1 MRNLE
6 PSSGQQEGT
15 GPPNLLLLNARV
27 LTMDHNQAGAQ
38 AVAAHGNTIVAV
50 GSSSELAAL
59 AAPATQTIDCGGK
72 TLMPGFVD
80 SHCHLLAQAASL
92 QGIDCSPRAVL
103 SIQDLERAIKRRAET
118 TEAGHWIRGF
128 GYDDLSLL
136 ENRHPTRWDLDR
148 AAPNHP
154 VRLDHRSGHASV
166 LNSQALDLA
175 GINETTPDPV
185 EGVIHRDGNT
195 GQPSGL
201 LLEMSGYLRQRLGAS
216 RSQADF
222 QDSVHRLN
230 NTLLGYG
237 ITSVQDAGPDNG
249 PDRWRTFQELQA
261 LGALKCRVTMF
272 AGASRLAEFQSA
284 GLNWGAGGD
293 QLRLGHAKI
302 MLTLTTGALEPNLAA
317 LGGMV
322 DNAHRSGFPVA
333 IHAIEQEAIEAA
345 VRVLSD
351 AAPLL
356 KPASETSVQPV
367 DRIEHCAE
375 CPPQLVAELAKSGCL
390 VVTQPGF
397 IFWNGDNYLER
408 VNASMLPDLYPV
420 GALAK
425 SGIPLAFGSDA
436 PVIDPNPWTAIYSA
450 VTRRTSGGNPLP
462 PNGFQEQTITV
473 AEALRMYTSA
483 GAKSEGSGHRKG
495 TIQPGMLAD
504 MVLLDTDPLTADP
517 DQLKEIRAVRTV
529 LGGEVVWEGAGEI
542 RRPRRAN

>member
-1 MRNLE
+1 MRNLA
-6 PSSGQQEGT
+6 PRSGQQEGT
-15 GPPNLLLLNARV
+15 GPPSLLLLNARV

-38 AVAAHGNTIVAV
+38 AVAIHGNTIAAV
-50 GSSSELAAL
+50 GSSSEIAAL
-59 AAPATQTIDCGGK
+59 AAPATQTIDCSGK

-80 SHCHLLAQAASL
+80 SHCHVLAQAASL
-92 QGIDCSPRAVL
+92 HGIDCSPRAVL
-103 SIQDLERAIKRRAET
+103 SIQDLEWAIKRRAET
-118 TEAGHWIRGF
+118 TEAGHWICGF

-185 EGVIHRDGNT
+185 EGVIHRDVDT

-201 LLEMSGYLRQRLGAS
+201 LFEMSGYLRQRLSAS
-216 RSQADF
+216 RDQAAF
-222 QDSVHRLN
+222 QASVHHLN

-249 PDRWRTFQELQA
+249 MDRWRTFQELQA
-261 LGALKCRVTMF
+261 SGALTCRVTMF
-272 AGASRLAEFQSA
+272 AGVSRLAEFQSA

-302 MLTLTTGALEPNLAA
+302 MLTLTTGALDPNLAA
-317 LGGMV
+317 LGDMV

-345 VRVLSD
+345 VRVLSG
-351 AAPLL
+351 AAPLP
-356 KPASETSVQPV
+356 KPASETSAQPV

-375 CPPQLVAELAKSGCL
+375 CPPQLMAEIAQSGCL

-408 VNASMLPDLYPV
+408 VNAYMLADLYPV

-425 SGIPLAFGSDA
+425 SGIPVAFGSDA
-436 PVIDPNPWTAIYSA
+436 PVIDANPWPAIYSA
-450 VTRRTSGGNPLP
+450 VTRRTSNGTFLP
-462 PNGFQEQTITV
+462 PNGFRGQTITV
-473 AEALRMYTSA
+473 AEALRMYTSS
-483 GAKSEGSGHRKG
+483 GANSEGSGQRKG

-504 MVLLDTDPLTADP
+504 MVLLDTDPFSAEP
-517 DQLKEIRAVRTV
+517 EQLKEIRAVLTV
-529 LGGEVVWEGAGEI
+529 VGGQVVWEGGG
-542 RRPRRAN
+542 

>member
-1 MRNLE
+1 MRNFA
-6 PSSGQQEGT
+6 PRSGQQEGT
-15 GPPNLLLLNARV
+15 GPPSLLLLNARV

-38 AVAAHGNTIVAV
+38 AVAIHGNTIAAV
-50 GSSSELAAL
+50 GSSSEIAAL
-59 AAPATQTIDCGGK
+59 AAPATQTIDCSGK

-80 SHCHLLAQAASL
+80 SHCHVLAQAASL
-92 QGIDCSPRAVL
+92 HGIDCSPRDVL
-103 SIQDLERAIKRRAET
+103 SIQDLEWAIKRRAET
-118 TEAGHWIRGF
+118 TEAGHWICGF

-185 EGVIHRDGNT
+185 EGVIHRDVDT

-201 LLEMSGYLRQRLGAS
+201 LFEMSGYLRQRLSAS
-216 RSQADF
+216 RNQAAF
-222 QDSVHRLN
+222 QASVHHLN

-249 PDRWRTFQELQA
+249 MDRWRTFQELQA
-261 LGALKCRVTMF
+261 SGALTCRVTMF
-272 AGASRLAEFQSA
+272 AGVSRLAEFQSA

-302 MLTLTTGALEPNLAA
+302 MLTLTTGALDPNLAA
-317 LGGMV
+317 LGDMV

-345 VRVLSD
+345 VRVLSG
-351 AAPLL
+351 AAPLP
-356 KPASETSVQPV
+356 KPASETSAQPV

-375 CPPQLVAELAKSGCL
+375 CPPQLMAEIAQSGCL

-408 VNASMLPDLYPV
+408 VNAYMLADLYPV

-425 SGIPLAFGSDA
+425 SGIPVAFGSDA
-436 PVIDPNPWTAIYSA
+436 PVIDANPWPAIYSA
-450 VTRRTSGGNPLP
+450 VTRRTSNGTFLP
-462 PNGFQEQTITV
+462 PNGFRGQTITV
-473 AEALRMYTSA
+473 AEALRMYTSS
-483 GAKSEGSGHRKG
+483 GANSEGSGQRKG

-504 MVLLDTDPLTADP
+504 MVLLDTDPFSAEP
-517 DQLKEIRAVRTV
+517 EQLKENRAVLTV
-529 LGGEVVWEGAGEI
+529 VGGQVVWEGGG
-542 RRPRRAN
+542 

>member
-1 MRNLE
+1 MRNFA
-6 PSSGQQEGT
+6 PRSGQQEGT
-15 GPPNLLLLNARV
+15 GPPSLLLLNARV

-38 AVAAHGNTIVAV
+38 AVAIHGNTIAAV
-50 GSSSELAAL
+50 GSSSEIAAL
-59 AAPATQTIDCGGK
+59 AAPATQTIDCSGK

-80 SHCHLLAQAASL
+80 SHCHVLAQAASL
-92 QGIDCSPRAVL
+92 HGIDCSPRAVL
-103 SIQDLERAIKRRAET
+103 SIQDLEWAIKRRAET
-118 TEAGHWIRGF
+118 TEAGHWICGF

-154 VRLDHRSGHASV
+154 VRPDHRSGHASI

-185 EGVIHRDGNT
+185 EGVIHRDVDT

-201 LLEMSGYLRQRLGAS
+201 LFEMSGYLRQRLSAS
-216 RSQADF
+216 RDQAAF
-222 QDSVHRLN
+222 QASVHHLN

-249 PDRWRTFQELQA
+249 MDRWRTFQELQA
-261 LGALKCRVTMF
+261 SGALTCRVTMF
-272 AGASRLAEFQSA
+272 AGVSRLAEFQSA

-302 MLTLTTGALEPNLAA
+302 MLTLTTGALDPNLAA
-317 LGGMV
+317 LGDMV

-345 VRVLSD
+345 VRVLSG
-351 AAPLL
+351 AAPLP
-356 KPASETSVQPV
+356 KPASETSAQPV

-375 CPPQLVAELAKSGCL
+375 CPPQLMAEIAQSGCL

-408 VNASMLPDLYPV
+408 VNAYMLPDLYPV

-425 SGIPLAFGSDA
+425 SGIPVAFGSDA
-436 PVIDPNPWTAIYSA
+436 PVIDANPWPAIYSA
-450 VTRRTSGGNPLP
+450 VTRRTSNGTFLP
-462 PNGFQEQTITV
+462 PNGFRGQTITV
-473 AEALRMYTSA
+473 AEALRMYTSS
-483 GAKSEGSGHRKG
+483 GANSEGSGQRKG

-504 MVLLDTDPLTADP
+504 MVLLDTDPFSAEP
-517 DQLKEIRAVRTV
+517 EQLKEIRAVLTV
-529 LGGEVVWEGAGEI
+529 VGGQVVWEGGG
-542 RRPRRAN
+542 

>member
-1 MRNLE
+1 MRNLA
-6 PSSGQQEGT
+6 PRSGQQEGT
-15 GPPNLLLLNARV
+15 DPPSLLVLNARV

-38 AVAAHGNTIVAV
+38 AVAIHGNTIAAV
-50 GSSSELAAL
+50 GSSSEIAAL
-59 AAPATQTIDCGGK
+59 AASATQTIDCSGK

-80 SHCHLLAQAASL
+80 SHCHVLAQAASL
-92 QGIDCSPRAVL
+92 HGIDCSPRAVL
-103 SIQDLERAIKRRAET
+103 SIQDLEWAIKRRAET
-118 TEAGHWIRGF
+118 TEAGHWICGF

-185 EGVIHRDGNT
+185 EGVIHRDVDT

-201 LLEMSGYLRQRLGAS
+201 LFEMSGYLRQRLSAP
-216 RSQADF
+216 RDQAAF
-222 QDSVHRLN
+222 QASVHHLN

-249 PDRWRTFQELQA
+249 MDRWRTFQELQA
-261 LGALKCRVTMF
+261 SGALTCRVTMF
-272 AGASRLAEFQSA
+272 AGVSRLAEFQSA

-302 MLTLTTGALEPNLAA
+302 MLTLTTGALDPNLAA
-317 LGGMV
+317 LGDMV

-345 VRVLSD
+345 VRVLSG
-351 AAPLL
+351 AAPLP
-356 KPASETSVQPV
+356 KPASETSAQPV

-375 CPPQLVAELAKSGCL
+375 CPPQLMAEIAQSGCL

-408 VNASMLPDLYPV
+408 VNAYMLPDLYPV

-425 SGIPLAFGSDA
+425 SGIPVAFGSDA
-436 PVIDPNPWTAIYSA
+436 PVIDANPWPAIYSA
-450 VTRRTSGGNPLP
+450 VTRRTSNGTFLP
-462 PNGFQEQTITV
+462 PNGFRGQTITV
-473 AEALRMYTSA
+473 AEALRMYASS
-483 GAKSEGSGHRKG
+483 GANSEGSGQRKG

-504 MVLLDTDPLTADP
+504 MVLLDTDPFSAEP
-517 DQLKEIRAVRTV
+517 EQLKEIRAVLTV
-529 LGGEVVWEGAGEI
+529 VGGQVVWEGGG
-542 RRPRRAN
+542 

>member
-1 MRNLE
+1 
-6 PSSGQQEGT
+6 
-15 GPPNLLLLNARV
+15 
-27 LTMDHNQAGAQ
+27 MDHNQAGAQ
-38 AVAAHGNTIVAV
+38 AVAIHGNTIAAV
-50 GSSSELAAL
+50 GSSSEIAAL
-59 AAPATQTIDCGGK
+59 AAPATQTIDCSGK

-80 SHCHLLAQAASL
+80 SHCHVLAQAASL
-92 QGIDCSPRAVL
+92 HGIDCSPRAVL
-103 SIQDLERAIKRRAET
+103 SIQDLEWAIKRRAET
-118 TEAGHWIRGF
+118 TEAGHWICGF

-185 EGVIHRDGNT
+185 EGVIHRDVDT

-201 LLEMSGYLRQRLGAS
+201 LFEMSGYLRQRLSAS
-216 RSQADF
+216 RDQAAF
-222 QDSVHRLN
+222 QASVHHLN

-249 PDRWRTFQELQA
+249 MDRWRTFQELQA
-261 LGALKCRVTMF
+261 SGALTCRVTMF
-272 AGASRLAEFQSA
+272 AGVSRLAEFQSA

-302 MLTLTTGALEPNLAA
+302 MLTLTTGALDPNLAA
-317 LGGMV
+317 LGDMV

-345 VRVLSD
+345 VRVLSG
-351 AAPLL
+351 AAPLP
-356 KPASETSVQPV
+356 KPASETSAQPV

-375 CPPQLVAELAKSGCL
+375 CPPQLMAEIAQSGCL

-408 VNASMLPDLYPV
+408 VNAYMLPDLYPV

-425 SGIPLAFGSDA
+425 SGIPVAFGSDA
-436 PVIDPNPWTAIYSA
+436 PVIDANPWPAIYSA
-450 VTRRTSGGNPLP
+450 VTRRTSNGTFLP
-462 PNGFQEQTITV
+462 PNGFRGQTITV
-473 AEALRMYTSA
+473 AEALRMYTSS
-483 GAKSEGSGHRKG
+483 GANSEGSGQRKG

-504 MVLLDTDPLTADP
+504 MVLLDTDPFSAEP
-517 DQLKEIRAVRTV
+517 EQLKEIRAVLTV
-529 LGGEVVWEGAGEI
+529 VGGQVVWEGGG
-542 RRPRRAN
+542 

>member
-1 MRNLE
+1 MRNLA
-6 PSSGQQEGT
+6 PRSGQQEGT
-15 GPPNLLLLNARV
+15 GPPSLLLLNARV
-27 LTMDHNQAGAQ
+27 LTMDHNQSGAQ
-38 AVAAHGNTIVAV
+38 AVAIHGNTIAAV
-50 GSSSELAAL
+50 GSSSEIAAL
-59 AAPATQTIDCGGK
+59 AAPATQTIDCSGK

-80 SHCHLLAQAASL
+80 SHCHVLAQAASL
-92 QGIDCSPRAVL
+92 HGIDCSPRAVL

-118 TEAGHWIRGF
+118 TEAGHWICGF

-185 EGVIHRDGNT
+185 EGVIHRDVDT

-201 LLEMSGYLRQRLGAS
+201 LFEMSGYLRQRLSAS
-216 RSQADF
+216 RDQAAF
-222 QDSVHRLN
+222 QASVHHLN

-249 PDRWRTFQELQA
+249 MDRWRTFQELQA
-261 LGALKCRVTMF
+261 SGALTCRVTMF
-272 AGASRLAEFQSA
+272 AGVSRLAEFQSA

-302 MLTLTTGALEPNLAA
+302 MLTLTTGALDPNLAA
-317 LGGMV
+317 LGDMV

-345 VRVLSD
+345 VRVLSG
-351 AAPLL
+351 AAPLP
-356 KPASETSVQPV
+356 KPASETSAQPV

-375 CPPQLVAELAKSGCL
+375 CPPQLMAEIAQSGCL

-408 VNASMLPDLYPV
+408 VNAYMLPDLYPV

-425 SGIPLAFGSDA
+425 SGIPVAFGSDA
-436 PVIDPNPWTAIYSA
+436 PVIDANPWPAIYSA
-450 VTRRTSGGNPLP
+450 VTRRTSNGTFLP
-462 PNGFQEQTITV
+462 PNGFRGQTITV
-473 AEALRMYTSA
+473 AEALRMYTSS
-483 GAKSEGSGHRKG
+483 GANSEGSGQRKG

-504 MVLLDTDPLTADP
+504 MVLLDTDPFSAEP
-517 DQLKEIRAVRTV
+517 EQLKEIRAVLTV
-529 LGGEVVWEGAGEI
+529 VGGQVVWEGGG
-542 RRPRRAN
+542 

>member
-1 MRNLE
+1 MRNLA
-6 PSSGQQEGT
+6 PRSGQQEGT
-15 GPPNLLLLNARV
+15 GPPSLLLLNARV

-38 AVAAHGNTIVAV
+38 AVAIHGNTIAAV
-50 GSSSELAAL
+50 GSSSEIAAL
-59 AAPATQTIDCGGK
+59 AAPATQTIDCSGK

-80 SHCHLLAQAASL
+80 SHCHVLAQAASL
-92 QGIDCSPRAVL
+92 HGIDCSPRAVL
-103 SIQDLERAIKRRAET
+103 SIQDLEWAIKRRAET
-118 TEAGHWIRGF
+118 TEAGHWICGF

-216 RSQADF
+216 RDQAAF
-222 QDSVHRLN
+222 QDSVHHLN

-249 PDRWRTFQELQA
+249 MDRWRTFQELRA
-261 LGALKCRVTMF
+261 SGALTCRVTMF
-272 AGASRLAEFQSA
+272 AGVSRLAEFQSA

-302 MLTLTTGALEPNLAA
+302 MLTLTTGALDPNLAA
-317 LGGMV
+317 LGDMV

-345 VRVLSD
+345 VRALSD
-351 AAPLL
+351 AAPLP

-408 VNASMLPDLYPV
+408 ANASMLPDLYPV

-425 SGIPLAFGSDA
+425 SGIPVAFGSDA
-436 PVIDPNPWTAIYSA
+436 PVIDANPWPAIYSA
-450 VTRRTSGGNPLP
+450 VTRRTSNGTFLP
-462 PNGFQEQTITV
+462 PNGFRGQTITV
-473 AEALRMYTSA
+473 AEALRMYTSS
-483 GAKSEGSGHRKG
+483 GANSEGSGQRKG

-504 MVLLDTDPLTADP
+504 MVLLDTDPFSAEP
-517 DQLKEIRAVRTV
+517 EQLKEIRAVLTV
-529 LGGEVVWEGAGEI
+529 VGGQVVWEGGG
-542 RRPRRAN
+542 

>member
-1 MRNLE
+1 MRNLA
-6 PSSGQQEGT
+6 PRSGQQEGT
-15 GPPNLLLLNARV
+15 GPPSLLLLNARV
-27 LTMDHNQAGAQ
+27 LTMDHNQAGVQ
-38 AVAAHGNTIVAV
+38 AVAVSGNIIAAV
-50 GSSSELAAL
+50 GSSSEIAAL

-72 TLMPGFVD
+72 TLIPGFVD

-103 SIQDLERAIKRRAET
+103 SIQDLEWAIKCRAET

-128 GYDDLSLL
+128 GYDDLSFL

-185 EGVIHRDGNT
+185 EGVIHRDGDT

-201 LLEMSGYLRQRLGAS
+201 LFEMSGYLRQRLGAS
-216 RSQADF
+216 RDQAAF
-222 QDSVHRLN
+222 QDGVHRLN

-261 LGALKCRVTMF
+261 SGALKCRVTMF

-345 VRVLSD
+345 VRALSD
-351 AAPLL
+351 AAPLP
-356 KPASETSVQPV
+356 KPASETSIQPV

-397 IFWNGDNYLER
+397 IFWNGDDYLER

-436 PVIDPNPWTAIYSA
+436 PVIDANPWPAIYSA

>member
-1 MRNLE
+1 MRNLA
-6 PSSGQQEGT
+6 PRSGQQEGT
-15 GPPNLLLLNARV
+15 GPPSLLLLNARV

-38 AVAAHGNTIVAV
+38 AVAIHGNTIAAV
-50 GSSSELAAL
+50 GSSSEIAAL
-59 AAPATQTIDCGGK
+59 AAPATQTIDCSGK

-80 SHCHLLAQAASL
+80 SHCHVLAQAASL
-92 QGIDCSPRAVL
+92 HGIDCSPRAVL
-103 SIQDLERAIKRRAET
+103 SIQDLEWAIKRRAET
-118 TEAGHWIRGF
+118 TEAGHWICGF

-166 LNSQALDLA
+166 LNSQALDLV

-185 EGVIHRDGNT
+185 EGVIHRDVDT

-201 LLEMSGYLRQRLGAS
+201 LFEMSGYLRQRLSAS
-216 RSQADF
+216 RDQAAF
-222 QDSVHRLN
+222 QASVHHLN

-249 PDRWRTFQELQA
+249 MDRWRTFQELQA
-261 LGALKCRVTMF
+261 SGALTCRVTMF
-272 AGASRLAEFQSA
+272 AGVSRLAEFQSA

-302 MLTLTTGALEPNLAA
+302 MLTLTTGALDPNLAA
-317 LGGMV
+317 LGDMV

-345 VRVLSD
+345 VRVLSG
-351 AAPLL
+351 AAPLP
-356 KPASETSVQPV
+356 KPASETSAQPV

-375 CPPQLVAELAKSGCL
+375 CPPQLMAEIAQSGCL

-408 VNASMLPDLYPV
+408 VNAYMLPDLYPV

-425 SGIPLAFGSDA
+425 SGIPVAFGSDA
-436 PVIDPNPWTAIYSA
+436 PVIDANPWPAIYSA
-450 VTRRTSGGNPLP
+450 VTRRTSNGTFLP
-462 PNGFQEQTITV
+462 PNGFRGQTITV
-473 AEALRMYTSA
+473 AEALRMYTSS
-483 GAKSEGSGHRKG
+483 GANSEGSGQRKG

-504 MVLLDTDPLTADP
+504 MVLLDTDPFSAEP
-517 DQLKEIRAVRTV
+517 EQLKEIRAVLTV
-529 LGGEVVWEGAGEI
+529 VGGQVVWEGGG
-542 RRPRRAN
+542 

>member
-1 MRNLE
+1 MRNLA
-6 PSSGQQEGT
+6 PRSGQQEGT
-15 GPPNLLLLNARV
+15 GPPSLLLLNARV

-38 AVAAHGNTIVAV
+38 AVAIHGNTIAAV
-50 GSSSELAAL
+50 GSSSEIAAL
-59 AAPATQTIDCGGK
+59 AAPATQTIDCSGK

-80 SHCHLLAQAASL
+80 SHCHVLAQAASL
-92 QGIDCSPRAVL
+92 HGIDCSPRAVL
-103 SIQDLERAIKRRAET
+103 SIQDLEWAIKRRAET
-118 TEAGHWIRGF
+118 TEAGHWICGF

-185 EGVIHRDGNT
+185 EGVIHRDVDT

-201 LLEMSGYLRQRLGAS
+201 LFEMSGYLRQRLSAS
-216 RSQADF
+216 RDQAAF
-222 QDSVHRLN
+222 QASVHHLN

-249 PDRWRTFQELQA
+249 MDRWRTFQELQA
-261 LGALKCRVTMF
+261 SGALTCRVTMF
-272 AGASRLAEFQSA
+272 AGVSRLAEFQSA

-302 MLTLTTGALEPNLAA
+302 MLTLTTGALDPNLAA
-317 LGGMV
+317 LGDMV
-322 DNAHRSGFPVA
+322 DNAHRSGLPVA

-345 VRVLSD
+345 VRVLSG
-351 AAPLL
+351 AAPLP
-356 KPASETSVQPV
+356 KPASETSAQPV

-375 CPPQLVAELAKSGCL
+375 CPPQLMAEIAQSGCL

-408 VNASMLPDLYPV
+408 VNAYMLPDLYPV

-425 SGIPLAFGSDA
+425 SGIPVAFGSDA
-436 PVIDPNPWTAIYSA
+436 PVIDANPWPAIYSA
-450 VTRRTSGGNPLP
+450 VTRRTSNGTFLP
-462 PNGFQEQTITV
+462 PNGFRGQTITV
-473 AEALRMYTSA
+473 AEALRMYTSS
-483 GAKSEGSGHRKG
+483 GANSEGSGQRKG

-504 MVLLDTDPLTADP
+504 MVLLDTDPFSAEP
-517 DQLKEIRAVRTV
+517 EQLKEIRAVLTV
-529 LGGEVVWEGAGEI
+529 VGGQVVWEGGG
-542 RRPRRAN
+542 

>member
-1 MRNLE
+1 MRNFA
-6 PSSGQQEGT
+6 PRSGQQEGT
-15 GPPNLLLLNARV
+15 GPPSLLLLNARV

-38 AVAAHGNTIVAV
+38 AVAIHGNTIAAV
-50 GSSSELAAL
+50 GSSSEIAAL
-59 AAPATQTIDCGGK
+59 AAPATQTIDCSGK

-80 SHCHLLAQAASL
+80 SHCHVLAQAASL
-92 QGIDCSPRAVL
+92 HGIDCSPRDVL
-103 SIQDLERAIKRRAET
+103 SIQDLEWAIKRRAET
-118 TEAGHWIRGF
+118 TEAGHWICGF

-185 EGVIHRDGNT
+185 EGVIHRDVDT

-201 LLEMSGYLRQRLGAS
+201 LFEMSGYLRQRLSAS
-216 RSQADF
+216 RDQAAF
-222 QDSVHRLN
+222 QASVHHLN

-249 PDRWRTFQELQA
+249 MDRWRTFQELQA
-261 LGALKCRVTMF
+261 SGALTCRVTMF
-272 AGASRLAEFQSA
+272 AGVSRLAEFQSA

-302 MLTLTTGALEPNLAA
+302 MLTLTTGALDPNLAA
-317 LGGMV
+317 LGDMV

-345 VRVLSD
+345 VRVLSG
-351 AAPLL
+351 AAPLP
-356 KPASETSVQPV
+356 KPASETSAQPV

-375 CPPQLVAELAKSGCL
+375 CPPQLMAEIAQSGCL

-408 VNASMLPDLYPV
+408 VNAYMLPDLYPV

-425 SGIPLAFGSDA
+425 SGIPVAFGSDA
-436 PVIDPNPWTAIYSA
+436 PVIDANPWPAIYSA
-450 VTRRTSGGNPLP
+450 VTRRTSNGTFLP
-462 PNGFQEQTITV
+462 PNGFRGQTITV
-473 AEALRMYTSA
+473 AEALRMYTSS
-483 GAKSEGSGHRKG
+483 GANSEGSGQRKG

-504 MVLLDTDPLTADP
+504 MVLLDTDPFSAEP
-517 DQLKEIRAVRTV
+517 EQLKEIRAVLTV
-529 LGGEVVWEGAGEI
+529 VGGQVVWEGGG
-542 RRPRRAN
+542 

>member
-1 MRNLE
+1 MRNLAP
-6 PSSGQQEGT
+6 PSGHQEGT
-15 GPPNLLLLNARV
+15 GPRSLLLLIARV
-27 LTMDHNQAGAQ
+27 LTMDRHHAGAQ
-38 AVAAHGNTIVAV
+38 AVAICGNTIAAV
-50 GSSSELAAL
+50 GSSSEVAPLAG
-59 AAPATQTIDCGGK
+59 PATHKIDCGGK

-80 SHCHLLAQAASL
+80 SHCHVLAQVASL
-92 QGIDCSPRAVL
+92 QGIDCSPKAVS
-103 SIQDLERAIKRRAET
+103 SIEALEGVVKRQAEIT
-118 TEAGHWIRGF
+118 QAGHWIRGF

-185 EGVIHRDGNT
+185 EGVIHRDGHT

-201 LLEMSGYLRQRLGAS
+201 LFEMSGYLRQRLGAS
-216 RSQADF
+216 RDQAAF
-222 QDSVHRLN
+222 QDSVHHLN

-249 PDRWRTFQELQA
+249 LDRWRTFQELQSSGP
-261 LGALKCRVTMF
+261 LQCRVTMF
-272 AGASRLAEFQSA
+272 AGASRLNEFQSA
-284 GLNWGAGGD
+284 GLSWGSGGE

-302 MLTLTTGALEPNLAA
+302 MLTLTTGALEPSLAA
-317 LGGMV
+317 LGVMV

-345 VRVLSD
+345 VRVLND
-351 AAPLL
+351 ATPLS
-356 KPASETSVQPV
+356 KPASETSVQPI

-375 CPPQLVAELAKSGCL
+375 CPPQLMAELAKSGCM

-425 SGIPLAFGSDA
+425 FGIPLAFGSDA
-436 PVIDPNPWTAIYSA
+436 PVIAANPWPAIFAA
-450 VTRRTSGGNPLP
+450 VTRRTSGGRFLP
-462 PNGFQEQTITV
+462 PDDSQRRTITV
-473 AEALRMYTSA
+473 AEALRMYTSD
-483 GAKSEGSGHRKG
+483 GANAEGAGHRKG
-495 TIQPGMLAD
+495 TIQPGKLAD
-504 MVLLDTDPLTADP
+504 LVLLDTDPINAEP
-517 DQLKEIRAVRTV
+517 DQLREIRAMLTIV
-529 LGGEVVWEGAGEI
+529 GGRVVWERGS
-542 RRPRRAN
+542 